1 MRALLVL
8 CLGFASLPSLV
19 AAQGASELGA
29 PRTPEPATTPET
41 ESVDPAVAQ
50 GPTTTQATQSAT
62 EGAPQSA
69 TATSP
74 DPTAPPN
81 GAPVVPPGYES
92 APAQPSYGQ
101 PAYGQPT
108 QPGYA
113 PPGAAYAPPL
123 APGPIP
129 RRTRIRLRDGMDVPP
144 YARVFERRLGFLMWP
159 GLGLFVGGYAISTI
173 LATDDA
179 IAAVPLVGP
188 LLWQAQ
194 HGTSQDLELTIPLTI
209 LQVVGVVAFSIG
221 VKKRRYAE
229 VWRVGDQ
236 PVPPPGRQ
244 IAVAPYADRHGGGIS
259 LMVY

>member
-1 MRALLVL
+1 MRVLLVL

-29 PRTPEPATTPET
+29 PHTPEPATTSET

-50 GPTTTQATQSAT
+50 SATTQGSTQGS
-62 EGAPQSA
+62 
-69 TATSP
+69 TASPPSTPP
-74 DPTAPPN
+74 DPTTPPN
-81 GAPVVPPGYES
+81 GAPLVPPGYES
-92 APAQPSYGQ
+92 TPPQ
-101 PAYGQPT
+101 PAYGQPA

-113 PPGAAYAPPL
+113 QPTYGAPAYAPPL
-123 APGPIP
+123 ASGPIP
-129 RRTRIRLRDGMDVPP
+129 RRTRIRLRDGMEVPP
-144 YARVFERRLGFLMWP
+144 YARVYERRLGFLMWP

-244 IAVAPYADRHGGGIS
+244 FAVAPYADRHGGGIS

>member
-8 CLGFASLPSLV
+8 SLGFVSMPSFV

-29 PRTPEPATTPET
+29 PRTEPTPT
-41 ESVDPAVAQ
+41 QSVDPAIA
-50 GPTTTQATQSAT
+50 PSTSAT
-62 EGAPQSA
+62 PSSTDTPSSTSAGA
-69 TATSP
+69 T
-74 DPTAPPN
+74 TAPPN
-81 GAPVVPPGYES
+81 GAPLVPPGYES
-92 APAQPSYGQ
+92 T
-101 PAYGQPT
+101 PT
-108 QPGYA
+108 QPGYGQPQPGYAQPGYGA
-113 PPGAAYAPPL
+113 PSYGPPL

-129 RRTRIRLRDGMDVPP
+129 RRTRIRLRDGMEVPP
-144 YARVFERRLGFLMWP
+144 YARVYERRLGFLMWP

-173 LATDDA
+173 LATDGA
-179 IAAVPLVGP
+179 VAAVPIVGP
-188 LLWQAQ
+188 LLWQGR

-209 LQVVGVVAFSIG
+209 LQVVGVVAFSLG

>member
-1 MRALLVL
+1 MRVHVL
-8 CLGFASLPSLV
+8 CLSLLSLPSLV
-19 AAQGASELGA
+19 AAQGASELDA
-29 PRTPEPATTPET
+29 PRTSPSPET

-50 GPTTTQATQSAT
+50 SSTPSTTQPNTPPSTTPGSTTTPPNT
-62 EGAPQSA
+62 E
-69 TATSP
+69 
-74 DPTAPPN
+74 PTAPPN
-81 GAPVVPPGYES
+81 GAPLVPPGYEAS
-92 APAQPSYGQ
+92 PTQPTYGQ
-101 PAYGQPT
+101 PAQPGYT
-108 QPGYA
+108 QPGFGA
-113 PPGAAYAPPL
+113 PAYGPL

-129 RRTRIRLRDGMDVPP
+129 RRTRIRLRDGMEIPP

-209 LQVVGVVAFSIG
+209 FQVIGVVAFSIG

-244 IAVAPYADRHGGGIS
+244 LAVAPYADRHGGGIS

>member
-1 MRALLVL
+1 MRVLLVL
-8 CLGFASLPSLV
+8 CFSLASLPSLV
-19 AAQGASELGA
+19 AAQGASELDA
-29 PRTPEPATTPET
+29 PRTPTPAET

-50 GPTTTQATQSAT
+50 STTPNTTTSTTPGSTA
-62 EGAPQSA
+62 APPSTDA
-69 TATSP
+69 AP
-74 DPTAPPN
+74 VAPPN
-81 GAPVVPPGYES
+81 GAPLVPPGYEGA
-92 APAQPSYGQ
+92 APAQPTYGQ
-101 PAYGQPT
+101 PAQPS
-108 QPGYA
+108 QPGYPQPGYGA
-113 PPGAAYAPPL
+113 PSYAPL

-129 RRTRIRLRDGMDVPP
+129 RRTRIRLRDGMEVPP

-179 IAAVPLVGP
+179 VAAVPLVGP